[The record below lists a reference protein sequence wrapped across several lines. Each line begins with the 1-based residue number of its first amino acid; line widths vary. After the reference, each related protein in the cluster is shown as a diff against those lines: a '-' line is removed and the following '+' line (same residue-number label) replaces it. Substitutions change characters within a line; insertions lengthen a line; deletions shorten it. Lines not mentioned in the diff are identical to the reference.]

1 MKRTKITDVLKST
14 AYGTEVTVMGW
25 VRTHRSSKAVDF
37 IALNDGSTI
46 KNVQIVVDPATV
58 SVYAGTS
65 CQSSASPATVSVYAG
80 TSCQSSASPAGLKD
94 VTTGA
99 CIRCTGTLV
108 ESPAAGQP
116 SEIQA
121 AEIEIYGLCDN
132 TYPMQ
137 KKGQSFE
144 VMRKNAH
151 LRLRTNTFGAVMRI
165 RHNMAMAIHTY
176 FHEHGF
182 YYFHTPLITAS
193 DCEGAGNMFQVT
205 TKNLYDLKK
214 DENGSIIYDD
224 DFFGQ
229 QTSLTV
235 SGQLEGELGATALGA
250 IYTFGPTFRA
260 ENSNTPRHLA
270 EFWMIEPEVAF
281 LDQEGLMDLEEDFIK
296 YCVRWALDHCQD
308 DLQFLND
315 NKFITPNHDL
325 IPRLEGV
332 LKDSFVRLTYTEG
345 IQILQ
350 QAIADGH
357 KFEFPCNW
365 GDDLAS
371 EHERYLVEQHF
382 RKPVIMTDYPSAI
395 KAFYMKQNPAAPSS
409 VSADTPCQP
418 SVGYHGIQAPAPT
431 MQGTDVLFPQIGE
444 IIGGSVREE
453 SYDKLM
459 AEINNRGMETDK
471 LWWYLDTRRYGSCPH
486 AGFGLGFER
495 LILFVTGMQNIRDVI
510 PFPRTPKSAE
520 F

>member
-1 MKRTKITDVLKST
+1 MKRTKIIDALRST
-14 AYGTEVTVMGW
+14 NYGEPINVKGW

-46 KNVQIVVDPATV
+46 KNIQIVVDPAAV
-58 SVYAGTS
+58 SFEGDA
-65 CQSSASPATVSVYAG
+65 PA
-80 TSCQSSASPAGLKD
+80 PADALKLI
-94 VTTGA
+94 TTGA
-99 CIRCTGTLV
+99 CISVVGKLV
-108 ESPAAGQP
+108 ESPAAGQA

-121 AEIEIYGLCDN
+121 ETIEIYGTCASD
-132 TYPMQ
+132 YPMQ

-144 VMRKNAH
+144 YMREHAH
-151 LRLRTNTFGAVMRI
+151 MRLRTNTFGAVMRI

-182 YYFHTPLITAS
+182 FYFHTPLITAS

-205 TKNLYDLKK
+205 TKNLYDLQK
-214 DENGSIIYDD
+214 DENGKIIYDD

-281 LDQEGLMDLEEDFIK
+281 LDQEELMNLEEDFIK
-296 YCVRWALDHCQD
+296 YCVRWALDNCKD
-308 DLQFLND
+308 DLEFLNKMID
-315 NKFITPNHDL
+315 KTL
-325 IPRLEGV
+325 IARLEGV
-332 LKDSFVRLTYTEG
+332 LKDSFVRLPYTEG
-345 IQILQ
+345 IEILQ
-350 QAIADGH
+350 QAIKDGR

-371 EHERYLVEQHF
+371 EHERYLVEEHF
-382 RKPVIMTDYPSAI
+382 KKPVIMTDYPAAI
-395 KAFYMKQNPAAPSS
+395 KAFYMKQNPATAQGSTGYRGAVAP
-409 VSADTPCQP
+409 
-418 SVGYHGIQAPAPT
+418 GPT

-453 SYDKLM
+453 NYDKLM
-459 AEINNRGMETDK
+459 GEINRRGMETDK
-471 LWWYLDTRRYGSCPH
+471 LWWYLDTRRFGTCPH
-486 AGFGLGFER
+486 GGFGLGFER

-510 PFPRTPKSAE
+510 PFPRTPKNAE

>member
-1 MKRTKITDVLKST
+1 
-14 AYGTEVTVMGW
+14 
-25 VRTHRSSKAVDF
+25 
-37 IALNDGSTI
+37 
-46 KNVQIVVDPATV
+46 
-58 SVYAGTS
+58 
-65 CQSSASPATVSVYAG
+65 
-80 TSCQSSASPAGLKD
+80 
-94 VTTGA
+94 
-99 CIRCTGTLV
+99 
-108 ESPAAGQP
+108 
-116 SEIQA
+116 
-121 AEIEIYGLCDN
+121 
-132 TYPMQ
+132 
-137 KKGQSFE
+137 
-144 VMRKNAH
+144 MRKNAH

-182 YYFHTPLITAS
+182 FYFHTPLITAS

-214 DENGSIIYDD
+214 DDEGKIIYDD
-224 DFFGQ
+224 DFFGE

-296 YCVRWALDHCQD
+296 YCVRWALDNCKD
-308 DLQFLND
+308 DLEFLNKMID
-315 NKFITPNHDL
+315 KTL
-325 IPRLEGV
+325 IERLEGCV
-332 LKDSFVRLTYTEG
+332 KADFVRLTYTEG
-345 IQILQ
+345 INILQ
-350 QAIADGH
+350 QAIRDGR
-357 KFEFPCNW
+357 KFEFPCQW

-371 EHERYLVEQHF
+371 EHERYLVEEHF
-382 RKPVIMTDYPSAI
+382 RKPVIMTDYPSSI
-395 KAFYMKQNPAAPSS
+395 KAFYMKQNTAAASPESS
-409 VSADTPCQP
+409 EC
-418 SVGYHGIQAPAPT
+418 SVGYRGQQAPGPT

-459 AEINNRGMETDK
+459 AEINHRNMETDK

-510 PFPRTPKSAE
+510 PFPRTPKSAD

>member
-1 MKRTKITDVLKST
+1 
-14 AYGTEVTVMGW
+14 
-25 VRTHRSSKAVDF
+25 
-37 IALNDGSTI
+37 
-46 KNVQIVVDPATV
+46 
-58 SVYAGTS
+58 
-65 CQSSASPATVSVYAG
+65 
-80 TSCQSSASPAGLKD
+80 
-94 VTTGA
+94 
-99 CIRCTGTLV
+99 
-108 ESPAAGQP
+108 
-116 SEIQA
+116 
-121 AEIEIYGLCDN
+121 
-132 TYPMQ
+132 
-137 KKGQSFE
+137 
-144 VMRKNAH
+144 MRKNAH
-151 LRLRTNTFGAVMRI
+151 MRLRTNTFGAVMRI

-182 YYFHTPLITAS
+182 FYFHTPLITAS

-214 DENGSIIYDD
+214 DENGKIIYDD
-224 DFFGQ
+224 DFFGE

-270 EFWMIEPEVAF
+270 EFWMVEPEVAF
-281 LDQEGLMDLEEDFIK
+281 LDQEELMDLEEDFIK
-296 YCVRWALDHCQD
+296 YCVRWALDNCKD
-308 DLQFLND
+308 DLQFLNQMID
-315 NKFITPNHDL
+315 KTL
-325 IPRLEGV
+325 IERLEGV
-332 LKDSFVRLTYTEG
+332 LKEAFVRLPYTEG
-345 IQILQ
+345 INILQ
-350 QAIADGH
+350 EAIKNGK

-371 EHERYLVEQHF
+371 EHERYLVEEYF
-382 RKPVIMTDYPSAI
+382 KKPVIMTDYPTAI
-395 KAFYMKQNPAAPSS
+395 KSFYMKQNEPAPTGA
-409 VSADTPCQP
+409 TLGCT
-418 SVGYHGIQAPAPT
+418 VGYKGTLAPGRT

-459 AEINNRGMETDK
+459 SEIERRQMDK
-471 LWWYLDTRRYGSCPH
+471 THLWWYIDTRRWGTCPH